1 MSKFKV
7 GDRVLATDNIG
18 HFNTPM
24 PGTIVRLFRS
34 EPLEGKY
41 DYLVRFDDGAELWS
55 NVTNRR
61 GKCLCL
67 VDTDF
72 ITSAK
77 PCKFYDDGTKAAE
90 AERRLAKLRAAGK
103 I

>member
-1 MSKFKV
+1 MCDYSS
-7 GDRVLATDNIG
+7 RL
-18 HFNTPM
+18 PYC
-24 PGTIVRLFRS
+24 PGNRASCVS
-34 EPLEGKY
+34 
-41 DYLVRFDDGAELWS
+41 
-55 NVTNRR
+55 NRR

>member
-1 MSKFKV
+1 MCDYSSRLPLCP
-7 GDRVLATDNIG
+7 GNRVSC
-18 HFNTPM
+18 
-24 PGTIVRLFRS
+24 VS
-34 EPLEGKY
+34 
-41 DYLVRFDDGAELWS
+41 
-55 NVTNRR
+55 NRR
-61 GKCLCL
+61 GKCACL